1 MVFAHWLIP
10 VHGALG
16 AAQAYMATYIVYFS
30 LCCGVFLLWR
40 RRA

>member
-1 MVFAHWLIP
+1 
-10 VHGALG
+10 
-16 AAQAYMATYIVYFS
+16 TYIVYFS

>member
-1 MVFAHWLIP
+1 
-10 VHGALG
+10 
-16 AAQAYMATYIVYFS
+16 MATYVVYFS